1 MGYTENKY
9 TDIIDSI
16 RQEVNER
23 AEALSYAKSREIFRA
38 QLEAICAEYGCQ
50 FLGFTLIRKLH
61 KEYGAPVQGN
71 DTLISINGT
80 TFARNNITKP
90 SAIGVEDKE
99 KYSVI
104 LAGITCSNG
113 LFAMSE
119 NLAVSRFD
127 VLLKE
132 NLYLED
138 DLQTK
143 RDVSRKDILNIARG
157 LGFSFQETNE
167 LLFRTLEC
175 GVLTDT
181 SAADLIERFIIEN
194 NQDIMEREQM
204 LAEYTKRT
212 KNITKTAVDKRKKNI
227 TQTVYDKFVEDILSA
242 DIELSYEERKESCL
256 NYLIK
261 NARFLDAPNRTAT
274 RMYRK
279 LLCYIREA
287 MNGEYQGS
295 SDEKAIFERLKYA
308 LITSDECVLSD
319 DEQVSLVQ
327 TLLASESSD
336 TLEEAYT
343 SWSVPSVDKENGGMV
358 KIELGSRL
366 ESLLRGERKV
376 LIQKMDI
383 LFALFLACSLEWEY
397 NDITDIEVLH
407 TRLNR
412 FINLANEVLNKA
424 YLEND
429 RFYLPHPL
437 ESSIA
442 IAIMCGPLAEG
453 VFRDV
458 TGELQRYGERIKTNS
473 ELARITL
480 PPKVEGETN
489 NLPKIGSK
497 KEKDYKN
504 LHDSIMNA
512 MHQLRHGV
520 QYNEIFYEAAEIAQK
535 IRDVWKDNN
544 FRSIDIYFSPDGT
557 WGYVPSV
564 SIGKNY
570 KQAGK
575 TPSIIHGILYSDK
588 KLETVF
594 CRPAG
599 EGKHKYLSLQEWINE
614 EIPDLDEARVV
625 TVHRKAVIYIMLGQ
639 LEVYC
644 DSAILRFNKSQE
656 DVDFTEFINKY
667 GGEAGKAL
675 QKDEP
680 QKLVLKCKAQVMGSR
695 LMKINGIDMATLEI
709 TDRPKK
715 TEKEEQ
721 KNKK

>member
-1 MGYTENKY
+1 MGYTENKKA
-9 TDIIDSI
+9 DIIEAI

-23 AEALSYAKSREIFRA
+23 AEELSYAKTREIFRT
-38 QLEAICAEYGCQ
+38 QLEAICVEYGCQ
-50 FLGFTLIRKLH
+50 FLGFNLVRKLH
-61 KEYGAPVQGN
+61 KEYGAPVQGR
-71 DTLISINGT
+71 DDLVSINGI
-80 TFARNNITKP
+80 TFARDDVVKP
-90 SAIGVEDKE
+90 SAISDDDKD
-99 KYSVI
+99 KYAGI
-104 LAGITCSNG
+104 LANITCSTD
-113 LFAMSE
+113 LFPMSE
-119 NLAVSRFD
+119 DLAASRFG

-138 DLQTK
+138 DLQAK

-157 LGFSFQETNE
+157 LGFSLQDTNE

-175 GVLTDT
+175 GVLTDI
-181 SAADLIERFIIEN
+181 SATDLIERFIIEN
-194 NQDIMEREQM
+194 NQSIMEREQM
-204 LAEYTKRT
+204 LVEYKKRT
-212 KNITKTAVDKRKKNI
+212 KNIAKTEVDKRKENI
-227 TQTVYDKFVEDILSA
+227 TQTVCDKFVDEVLSA
-242 DIELSYEERKESCL
+242 NKELTYEECKVKCL
-256 NYLIK
+256 NYLVK
-261 NARFLDAPNRTAT
+261 NARFLDAPNRTAMH
-274 RMYRK
+274 MYRK
-279 LLCYIREA
+279 LLCYIRNA
-287 MNGEYQGS
+287 MNGEYKGS

-308 LITSDECVLSD
+308 LITSDECVLSEE
-319 DEQVSLVQ
+319 EQILLVQ
-327 TLLASESSD
+327 TLLESENCD

-343 SWSVPSVDKENGGMV
+343 SWAVPSVNKVNGEMA

-366 ESLLRGERKV
+366 EGLLCGYQKV
-376 LIQKMDI
+376 QIQKTDI

-424 YLEND
+424 YLVND

-458 TGELQRYGERIKTNS
+458 TSELQRYGERIKTNS
-473 ELARITL
+473 ELARIAL

-504 LHDSIMNA
+504 LHGSIMNA

-535 IRDVWKDNN
+535 IRDVWKNNN

-557 WGYVPSV
+557 WGYIPAV

-570 KQAGK
+570 KQVGK
-575 TPSIIHGILYSDK
+575 TPSIIQGILYSGK

-594 CRPAG
+594 YGPAG
-599 EGKHKYLSLQEWINE
+599 EGRDNYLTLQKWIDE
-614 EIPDLDEARVV
+614 KIPDLDEARVV
-625 TVHRKAVIYIMLGQ
+625 TLHRKAVIYILLGQ

-644 DSAILRFNKSQE
+644 DSAIWRSNKSQE
-656 DVDFTEFINKY
+656 DVDMSELIKKY
-667 GGEAGKAL
+667 GGKAGKAP
-675 QKDEP
+675 QKEAP

-709 TDRPKK
+709 TDKPKK
-715 TEKEEQ
+715 T
-721 KNKK
+721 